1 MVNEAF
7 REVYIL
13 RRREKTSSQIS
24 YWYSSS
30 SSNLKVSNR
39 TRSRLGWIDVFYLP
53 EPRVGVPC
61 SQERRKG
68 LLVACCCSRLTP
80 FKKTRTWRK
89 VKDKYF
95 KQPSLDS
102 YDPSKIKH
110 PPCLNLTVSLIFH
123 PDKSQP
129 GWDIIFSQLYAHR
142 WKNVCGSDESQE
154 PESTFQW
161 LEHWIKA
168 N

>member
-1 MVNEAF
+1 MVNEAL

-68 LLVACCCSRLTP
+68 LLLACCSRLTP

-95 KQPSLDS
+95 KHIPANSHALG
-102 YDPSKIKH
+102 
-110 PPCLNLTVSLIFH
+110 VSLTPAGSKLRSH
-123 PDKSQP
+123 AGSRLRAN
-129 GWDIIFSQLYAHR
+129 FSRLIEKCELLPSCLKQFP
-142 WKNVCGSDESQE
+142 KIC
-154 PESTFQW
+154 
-161 LEHWIKA
+161 
-168 N
+168 

>member
-1 MVNEAF
+1 MVNEAL

-68 LLVACCCSRLTP
+68 LSIVSLLL
-80 FKKTRTWRK
+80 KTNTLQ
-89 VKDKYF
+89 KD
-95 KQPSLDS
+95 P
-102 YDPSKIKH
+102 
-110 PPCLNLTVSLIFH
+110 NLTQS
-123 PDKSQP
+123 
-129 GWDIIFSQLYAHR
+129 
-142 WKNVCGSDESQE
+142 
-154 PESTFQW
+154 
-161 LEHWIKA
+161 
-168 N
+168 